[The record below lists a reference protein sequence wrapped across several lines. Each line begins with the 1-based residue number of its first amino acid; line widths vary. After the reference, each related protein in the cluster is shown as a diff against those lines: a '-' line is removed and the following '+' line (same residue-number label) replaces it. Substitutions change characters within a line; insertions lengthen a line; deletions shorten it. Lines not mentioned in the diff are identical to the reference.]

1 MGPRRRWAVGTI
13 PAATAI
19 LLAGSYL
26 AAAHSATLTSRQH
39 QDGSAPVDQQHAG
52 PDFRWSPDHKTLAR
66 IDVAQLIGTP
76 QGSNSCLYLG
86 ARAVYP
92 VVHPKDCQ
100 PHPKG
105 IYDGIH
111 TFLSPPEWSPDSRRV
126 AIVVRIFDWE
136 YTDPFGR
143 YWEGTLSKDRYYLA
157 IASLDQLTVGYP
169 LKSPVTNPKLAWLTN
184 SRLTLDG
191 QTFDLDAEPPGSI
204 P

>member
-1 MGPRRRWAVGTI
+1 M
-13 PAATAI
+13 
-19 LLAGSYL
+19 
-26 AAAHSATLTSRQH
+26 
-39 QDGSAPVDQQHAG
+39 
-52 PDFRWSPDHKTLAR
+52 
-66 IDVAQLIGTP
+66 
-76 QGSNSCLYLG
+76 
-86 ARAVYP
+86 
-92 VVHPKDCQ
+92 VHPKDCQ

-111 TFLSPPEWSPDSRRV
+111 TFLSPPEWSPDSRKV
-126 AIVVRIFDWE
+126 AIVARIFDWE
-136 YTDPFGR
+136 YTDPFGK
-143 YWEGTLSKDRYYLA
+143 YFDGTVSKDRYYLA